1 MQISSRRLILTAV
14 LTTGV
19 AGTALA
25 DPASFSRDTVGAAT
39 RPRAIVTADLN
50 RDGLMDIATAGTG
63 PSVAIYLNA
72 GDGTFRLGEN
82 ISVGGGPFDMV
93 AADLN
98 RDGFPDL
105 VIANADLDAVTII
118 PGSAQG
124 PQATRDLPLPGN
136 PRGIAVADVTRDGI
150 PDILVTQ
157 YEANSWT
164 LLKGDGA
171 FGVASR
177 STFPTAIHPQ
187 GITAVDVNH
196 DGRLDAVVANA
207 GASSITTFY
216 NAGDAAPTRR
226 DTSTGTPL
234 NVLATGD
241 LNRDGWLD
249 VVAASSGTSTAVVL
263 RGSASGLAKIGTFA
277 TGTSPRGIAL
287 ADWNGDGVPDVATA
301 DRASNT
307 VTLHVGRG
315 DATFDESS
323 TLAGGIG
330 SRAVAAA
337 DFNTDGR
344 LDLVVANEADGSATV
359 FLNRTPL
366 AEAGNVFSARDY
378 GFVGNGTEME
388 GAVPAVTAD
397 FDHDGLTDFAVTGG
411 KTGVRV
417 YAASGPALDIGA
429 PFASNLATAD
439 VNGDGHPDLIASYNG
454 DDHVDV
460 LLGDGRGGFA
470 APRVNRVPAPLD
482 VLAGDFT
489 RDGITD
495 FVVVARRSSG
505 GGAAIRLFVGR
516 GDGSF
521 IASTETALPYTVVT
535 VASGDLDGDGSLD
548 VVASLG
554 YPGVPELRVFF
565 GDGAGGWRDLQRIPM
580 SQAAGSLAIAPVTGG
595 GSPDIVAGTSD
606 AIVIISSVMG
616 TFDSPVYVPVAS
628 DRPAWWIGVG
638 DVNLDGRLDIV
649 TSGNDVY
656 FGSRDLTFNRADF
669 AGIGS
674 GPRIA
679 DVTGDGVPDI
689 VLAEFQAVR
698 VLAGARD
705 ESNRPPTVRAWGETI
720 SYATIDDGGA
730 VWADGSD
737 PDLHELTYEWRDASG
752 RIVGYGQGLT
762 VVGDQPPGTYT
773 FTVTASDG
781 RGGSASATATVTVL
795 PYKEIDMWPARDAA
809 LSGAWA
815 RVDDPSAA
823 GGVRLQHPDTGAP
836 KLNAPLANPTHY
848 FEMTFRAD
856 PTQTYKLWIRGKAE
870 RNAWSNDSV
879 FVQFTGSTDAAG
891 NARWRLGSTDALA
904 VNIEECSGC
913 GLSGWGWE
921 DDGWGAVNRNGTTL
935 RFPDGGWQRIRV
947 QTREDG
953 IGIDQIVLSSEQYLT
968 TRPGTAKNDTTIVED
983 TVARED

>member
-1 MQISSRRLILTAV
+1 MQTSSHRLILTAV
-14 LTTGV
+14 LTIGV
-19 AGTALA
+19 AGDALA
-25 DPASFSRDTVGAAT
+25 DPAAFSRDTVGAAA
-39 RPRAIVTADLN
+39 RPRAIVAADLN
-50 RDGLMDIATAGTG
+50 RDGLVDIATAGTG
-63 PSVAIYLNA
+63 PSVAIYLNT
-72 GDGTFRLGEN
+72 GDGSFRPGEN
-82 ISVGGGPFDMV
+82 IPVGGGPFDMV

-98 RDGFPDL
+98 RDGFLDL

-118 PGSAQG
+118 PGSSRG

-164 LLKGDGA
+164 LLAGDGA

-177 STFPTAIHPQ
+177 STFTTAAHPQ
-187 GITAVDVNH
+187 GIAVADVNH
-196 DGRLDAVVANA
+196 DGRPDAVVANA
-207 GASSITTFY
+207 GASSISTFY
-216 NAGDAAPTRR
+216 NAGAAAPTRR

-234 NVLATGD
+234 NVVATGD
-241 LNRDGWLD
+241 LNRDGWVD
-249 VVAASSGTSTAVVL
+249 VVAASSGNSTAVVL
-263 RGSASGLAKIGTFA
+263 RGSASGFTKIGTLA
-277 TGTSPRGIAL
+277 TGVSPRGIEV
-287 ADWNGDGVPDVATA
+287 ADWNSDGVLDVATA

-307 VTLHVGRG
+307 VTVHFGRG
-315 DATFDESS
+315 DGTFGESS
-323 TLAGGIG
+323 TLAGGVG

-337 DFNTDGR
+337 DFNSDGR
-344 LDLVVANEADGSATV
+344 IDLVVANETDGSATV

-366 AEAGNVFSARDY
+366 VGAANVFTARDY

-388 GAVPAVTAD
+388 GAMPAVVAD
-397 FDHDGLTDFAVTGG
+397 FDHDGLPDFAVSGG
-411 KTGVRV
+411 GVGIYLARGSQLTIGSSFV
-417 YAASGPALDIGA
+417 SGLAGA
-429 PFASNLATAD
+429 DFNRDGNPD
-439 VNGDGHPDLIASYNG
+439 VIASSNG
-454 DDHVDV
+454 DDRVDV

-470 APRVNRVPAPLD
+470 APKSISLSAPLD

-489 RDGITD
+489 RDGIAD
-495 FVVVARRSSG
+495 FVVVARATS
-505 GGAAIRLFVGR
+505 GGAAALRLFVGR

-521 IASTETALPYTVVT
+521 VASTQTTLPYNVVT
-535 VASGDLDGDGSLD
+535 IASGDIDGDDCLD
-548 VVASLG
+548 IVASLG
-554 YPGVPELRVFF
+554 YPSVPELRVFF
-565 GDGAGGWRDLQRIPM
+565 GDGTGGWRDAQRISM
-580 SQAAGSLAIAPVTGG
+580 SQAASSLAIAPVTAGG
-595 GSPDIVAGTSD
+595 RPDIVAGTSG

-616 TFDSPVYVPVAS
+616 TFAPPVYVPVAP

-649 TSGNDVY
+649 TSGNDIY
-656 FGSRDLTFNRADF
+656 FGNGDMTFSPAYF
-669 AGIGS
+669 AGTGS
-674 GPRIA
+674 GPRIE

-698 VLAGARD
+698 VLVGARD
-705 ESNRPPTVRAWGETI
+705 ERNRPPTVEARDESI
-720 SYATIDDGGA
+720 NYALIDDGAA
-730 VWADGSD
+730 VWAYGSD
-737 PDLHELTYEWRDASG
+737 PDMHELTYEWRDASG
-752 RIVGYGQGLT
+752 RIVGDGPGLT

-795 PYKEIDMWPARDAA
+795 PYKEINMRPANYAA
-809 LSGAWA
+809 LSGAWK
-815 RVDDPSAA
+815 RVDDPTAA
-823 GGVRLQHPDTGAP
+823 SGVRLQHPDAGAA
-836 KLNAPLANPTHY
+836 KLTAPLANPTHY
-848 FEMTFRAD
+848 FELAFRAD

-879 FVQFTGSTDAAG
+879 FVQFSGSTDSAG

-935 RFPDGGWQRIRV
+935 RFPEGGWQRIRV

-953 IGIDQIVLSSEQYLT
+953 IGIDQIVLSSEKYLT
-968 TRPGTAKNDTTIVED
+968 TRPGAAKNDTTIVED
-983 TVARED
+983 TVVRED